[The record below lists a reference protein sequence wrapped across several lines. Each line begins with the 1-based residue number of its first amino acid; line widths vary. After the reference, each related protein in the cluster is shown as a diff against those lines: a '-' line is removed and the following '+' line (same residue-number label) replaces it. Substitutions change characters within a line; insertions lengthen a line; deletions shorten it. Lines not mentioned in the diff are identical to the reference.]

1 MENKAVS
8 AIVGVILMV
17 AITIAI
23 AATIFIYVQGY
34 YDVQVDVFKSA
45 HNFIKTKLNSSDIQF
60 SKDAGTRI
68 NATDVWVVTGEG
80 ECENAS
86 HFSYIVSM
94 THDFGWSLKDCEIT
108 WE

>member
-1 MENKAVS
+1 MKNKAVS
-8 AIVGVILMV
+8 AIIGVILMV

-34 YDVQVDVFKSA
+34 YDVKVDAFKSA

-60 SKDAGTRI
+60 SKDAGTRT
-68 NATDVWVVTGEG
+68 NADVWVVTGGG

-86 HFSYIVSM
+86 HFSYTVSM
-94 THDFGWSLKDCEIT
+94 THDFGWSLKDCEIS